1 MDLTLHRRKLFSHP
15 KLRIRWPRL
24 HLDLE
29 RIARANQVQKDLE
42 RSRDLAWRRIMTNPV
57 INSYIL

>member
-1 MDLTLHRRKLFSHP
+1 MDLALHRRKLFSHP

-42 RSRDLAWRRIMTNPV
+42 RRKHLAWRRMVTDPV
-57 INSYIL
+57 VSLYIL

>member
-15 KLRIRWPRL
+15 KLRIRWPRP

-42 RSRDLAWRRIMTNPV
+42 RRRNLAWRKMMTNPR
-57 INSYIL
+57 IDSYTL

>member
-1 MDLTLHRRKLFSHP
+1 MDLALHRRKLFSHP
-15 KLRIRWPRL
+15 KIRIRWPRL

-42 RSRDLAWRRIMTNPV
+42 RSEYLTRRMYLTNPV
-57 INSYIL
+57 INSYNL